1 MTDQQI
7 VPLIEDPLAEAL
19 HFLRMDGMFYCRS
32 ELTAPWSATM
42 PPLTDS
48 VWFHVV
54 TAGAVM
60 LVDSTGHV
68 HHLSEGDV
76 AVLPHGV
83 GHIITDTLNAPA
95 PMVFDLP
102 HEYISRQYAIMR
114 HGGGGAPTTI
124 LCGVVQI
131 GSPAARLLV
140 KQLPEVITIDAATSG
155 SDWLWFPSLMTMI
168 ANETRT
174 TRPGGETVVTRLC
187 DILVIQTIRAWI
199 EREPTHHGW
208 LAALRDPTIGRAIT
222 LIHRDPAHGWTV
234 AELAAEVAMSRSGF
248 ATRFTEL
255 VGESPKSYLTSWR
268 MQLGRSFL
276 EDGLT
281 IAEVATRL
289 GYQSEAAFSRAFKR
303 VTGVPPSHARHRQE
317 PMNTGMSGANEFT
330 GGL

>member
-1 MTDQQI
+1 MI
-7 VPLIEDPLAEAL
+7 NSPLVPLIEDPLAEAL

-32 ELTAPWSATM
+32 ELTAPWGVTM
-42 PPLTDS
+42 PPLDGS
-48 VWFHVV
+48 IWFHVV
-54 TAGAVM
+54 TSGSVV
-60 LVDSTGHV
+60 LTDSSGEV
-68 HHLSEGDV
+68 HHIHEGDV
-76 AVLPHGV
+76 AVLPRGA
-83 GHIITDTLNAPA
+83 GHVAADSPGASTPL
-95 PMVFDLP
+95 VFDVP

-114 HGGGGAPTTI
+114 HGGGGAQTTI

-140 KQLPEVITIDAATSG
+140 QQLPEVITIDAATSG

-187 DILVIQTIRAWI
+187 DILVIQTIRAWV
-199 EREPTHHGW
+199 EREPAEHGW

-248 ATRFTEL
+248 ATRFAEL
-255 VGESPKSYLTSWR
+255 VGQSPKNYVTQWR
-268 MQLGRSFL
+268 MQLGRSML
-276 EDGLT
+276 EDDRPIT
-281 IAEVATRL
+281 EIAANL

-303 VTGVPPSHARHRQE
+303 VTGATPSSARKRQPPLPDS
-317 PMNTGMSGANEFT
+317 S
-330 GGL
+330 